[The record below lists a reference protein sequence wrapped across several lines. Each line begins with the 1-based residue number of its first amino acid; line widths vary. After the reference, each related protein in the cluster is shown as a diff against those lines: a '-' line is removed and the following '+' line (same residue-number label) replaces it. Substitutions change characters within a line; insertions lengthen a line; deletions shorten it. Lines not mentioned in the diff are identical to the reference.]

1 MLVSTNKYHAKKWE
15 FDGMKFDS
23 QKEARR
29 WQELRYLTRAG
40 IVRNVRRQVTYE
52 LIPSQ
57 RDEKGK
63 VIERAVNYVAD
74 FVYLEK
80 GKDGVFRLVVEDVKS
95 EATKTREYII
105 KRKLML
111 WRFGTRI
118 REV

>member
-40 IVRNVRRQVTYE
+40 IVRDVHRQVVYE

-57 RDEKGK
+57 KDEKGK

-74 FVYLEK
+74 FVYWEK
-80 GKDGVFRLVVEDVKS
+80 GKDGVFRQVVEDVKS